1 MAKWLILVE
10 VNCTDPDRVNE
21 LHEWYEKSHIP
32 DLLKV
37 PGIVRVTRYENV
49 TPGEVRSKLLTLL
62 EAEADD
68 VWQVTT
74 ALQEDSAKAEKEGR
88 RTELLQI
95 VAGAVY
101 QQLSTDGAGDQK
113 RSASS

>member
-1 MAKWLILVE
+1 MKKWLILVE
-10 VNCTDPDRVNE
+10 VNCTDPDRVHE
-21 LHEWYEKSHIP
+21 LHAWYERTHIP
-32 DLLKV
+32 GLLQV

-49 TPGEVRSKLLTLL
+49 TPGDVRSKFLTLL
-62 EAEADD
+62 EVEAED

-74 ALQEDSAKAEKEGR
+74 ALQEDSARAEKEGR

-101 QQLSTDGAGDQK
+101 QQLSED
-113 RSASS
+113 RRHP

>member
-1 MAKWLILVE
+1 MKKWLILVE
-10 VNCTDPDRVNE
+10 VNCTDPDRVQE
-21 LHEWYEKSHIP
+21 LHDWYEKTHIP
-32 DLLKV
+32 ALLQI
-37 PGIVRVTRYENV
+37 PGIVGVTRYENV
-49 TPGEVRSKLLTLL
+49 TPGDVRSKFLTLL

-74 ALQEDSAKAEKEGR
+74 ALQEDSARAEREGR

-101 QQLSTDGAGDQK
+101 QQLSEDRRTP
-113 RSASS
+113 

>member
-1 MAKWLILVE
+1 VAKWLILVE

-37 PGIVRVTRYENV
+37 PGILRVTRYENV
-49 TPGEVRSKLLTLL
+49 TPGEMRSKFLTLL
-62 EAEADD
+62 EAESDD

-101 QQLSTDGAGDQK
+101 QHLSTTGTGAPE
-113 RSASS
+113 R

>member
-1 MAKWLILVE
+1 MKKWLILVE
-10 VNCTDPDRVNE
+10 VNCTDPGRVQE
-21 LHEWYEKSHIP
+21 LHAWYDKTHIP
-32 DLLKV
+32 DLLHV

-49 TPGEVRSKLLTLL
+49 TPGEVRSRFLTLL

-74 ALQEDSAKAEKEGR
+74 ALQEDSARAEKEGR
-88 RTELLQI
+88 RTKLLQI

-101 QQLSTDGAGDQK
+101 QQLSEDT
-113 RSASS
+113 RCS

>member
-32 DLLKV
+32 DLPKV
-37 PGIVRVTRYENV
+37 PGILRVTRYENV
-49 TPGEVRSKLLTLL
+49 TPGEVRSKFLALL

-95 VAGAVY
+95 AAGAVY
-101 QQLSTDGAGDQK
+101 QQLSTVGTADL
-113 RSASS
+113 RVS

>member
-49 TPGEVRSKLLTLL
+49 TPGEVRSKFLTLL

-101 QQLSTDGAGDQK
+101 QQLSTVGTADL
-113 RSASS
+113 RVS

>member
-1 MAKWLILVE
+1 MKKWLILVE
-10 VNCTDPDRVNE
+10 VNCTDPDRVHE
-21 LHEWYEKSHIP
+21 LHDWYEKTHIP
-32 DLLKV
+32 DLLQV

-49 TPGEVRSKLLTLL
+49 TPGDVRSKFLTLL
-62 EAEADD
+62 EVEAED

-74 ALQEDSAKAEKEGR
+74 ALQEDSARAEKEGR

-101 QQLSTDGAGDQK
+101 QRLSEDR
-113 RSASS
+113 RSP

>member
-1 MAKWLILVE
+1 MARWLILVE
-10 VNCTDPDRVNE
+10 VNCTEPDRTDE
-21 LHEWYEKSHIP
+21 LHAWYEKSHVP

-49 TPGEVRSKLLTLL
+49 TPGEVRSRFLTLL
-62 EAEADD
+62 EVEAED

-74 ALQEDSAKAEKEGR
+74 ALQEDSAQAEKEGR

-101 QQLSTDGAGDQK
+101 QHLSTMDK
-113 RSASS
+113 ES